1 MILIQGKNS
10 PSISVQKFIN
20 RINYKT
26 HDNKT
31 NKSNIK
37 LKIQHSFMFI
47 NLNITRIHD
56 NYRHHPP
63 KL

>member
-1 MILIQGKNS
+1 MILIQGKNL

-20 RINYKT
+20 QINYKT
-26 HDNKT
+26 HDYKT

-47 NLNITRIHD
+47 NLNIIHD

>member
-1 MILIQGKNS
+1 MILIQQGKNS

-37 LKIQHSFMFI
+37 LKTQHSFMFI
-47 NLNITRIHD
+47 NLNIIHD